1 MTGADAIVILIGLA
15 LFVTIVAYGLD
26 AGKWI
31 KQAGRD
37 LDWLVER
44 IRSLWR

>member
-1 MTGADAIVILIGLA
+1 MTAGDAVVIVVGLA
-15 LFVTIVAYGLD
+15 LFVLIAAYGLD
-26 AGKWI
+26 AGQWI